1 MTKAKNSKGKSGTA
15 SAAKKNGSFAVA
27 ILAAGKGT
35 RLKSRYP
42 KVLHHVGGKSLLAHV
57 VAAATRICPAR
68 DVYAIVGHDAE
79 RVKEAMAGSGI
90 GFILQKEQRGTG
102 HALMVGED
110 VLSQYDHVLVLSGDA
125 PLISVSTVE
134 QLRDFHLE
142 QGAAMT
148 LLSAVM
154 QRPYGYGRIIFR
166 DGSRE
171 VDAIV
176 EEKSLNPSQ
185 RALQEVN
192 AGFYAFASKSLF
204 THIRQLGT
212 DNKHHEYYLTD
223 MAAILANAR
232 EKVVALQAADAHEVL
247 GCNTRQELAE
257 VDAELRMK
265 KCQQLMDEGVTIYR
279 PETCVIDCDVTA
291 GPDTVIEPFV
301 QLLGATQ
308 VGAECRVR
316 SYSVII
322 NCELGDGVLIRN
334 GCVMDES
341 RIGARAVL
349 GPYTHLR
356 PGCHIAEGAHMGN
369 FVEGKKL
376 KLGKG
381 SKAQHLSY
389 LGDAEVGEGV
399 NVGAGTIT
407 CNYDGFGKYPTVI
420 SDGAFIGSD
429 ATLVAPVKVG
439 KGAYIGAASCIT
451 EDVPEDA
458 LAIGRGRQVNKEGWA
473 REKREKAGV
482 RSQESGVSKS

>member
-1 MTKAKNSKGKSGTA
+1 MAKSQNSKAEPGSNSVPAKNGR
-15 SAAKKNGSFAVA
+15 FAVA

-57 VAAATRICPAR
+57 VAAATRICPAK
-68 DVYAIVGHDAE
+68 DVYAIIGHDAE

-90 GFILQKEQRGTG
+90 GFVLQKEQRGTG

-110 VLSQYDHVLVLSGDA
+110 VLSAYDRVLVLSGDA
-125 PLISVSTVE
+125 PLISTQTIE
-134 QLRDFHLE
+134 RLRDQHLQ

-148 LLSAVM
+148 LLTAVM
-154 QRPYGYGRIIFR
+154 ERPQGYGRIIFR
-166 DGSRE
+166 DNGRE
-171 VDAIV
+171 VEAIV
-176 EEKSLNPSQ
+176 EEKSLTASQ
-185 RALQEVN
+185 RTLREVN
-192 AGFYAFASKSLF
+192 AGFYCFAVKRLF
-204 THIRQLGT
+204 EHIRQLGT

-223 MAAILANAR
+223 MAAILADAG
-232 EKVVALQAADAHEVL
+232 EKVVAVQAADAHEVL

-265 KCQQLMDEGVTIYR
+265 KCQQLMDSGVTIYQ
-279 PETCVIDCDVTA
+279 PQTCVVDCDVTVGA
-291 GPDTVIEPFV
+291 DTVIEPFV
-301 QLLGATQ
+301 QLLGATRI
-308 VGAECRVR
+308 GAECRVR

-356 PGCHIAEGAHMGN
+356 PGCQIAEGAHMGN

-376 KLGKG
+376 KLGRG

-389 LGDAEVGEGV
+389 LGDVDVGEGV

-420 SDGAFIGSD
+420 GDRAFIGSD

-451 EDVPEDA
+451 DDVPEDA
-458 LAIGRGRQVNKEGWA
+458 LAIGRGRQVNKDGWA
-473 REKREKAGV
+473 RKKREERVAAKKA
-482 RSQESGVSKS
+482 

>member
-1 MTKAKNSKGKSGTA
+1 MAKSNSSKGEMGSN
-15 SAAKKNGSFAVA
+15 SAANKGKFGVA

-57 VAAATRICPAR
+57 VAAATRLCPAQ
-68 DVYAIVGHDAE
+68 DVYAIIGHDAE
-79 RVKEAMAGSGI
+79 RVKDAMAGSGI

-102 HALMVGED
+102 HALMVGEEA
-110 VLSQYDHVLVLSGDA
+110 LSRYDHIIVLSGDA
-125 PLISVSTVE
+125 PLISTQTIE
-134 QLRDFHLE
+134 NLRDQRLQ

-148 LLSAVM
+148 LLTAVM
-154 QRPYGYGRIIFR
+154 ERPQGYGRIIFR
-166 DGSRE
+166 GSSRE
-171 VDAIV
+171 VEAIV
-176 EEKSLNPSQ
+176 EEKSLTASQ
-185 RALQEVN
+185 RGLQEVN
-192 AGFYAFASKSLF
+192 AGFYCFAVKPLF
-204 THIRQLGT
+204 QHIRQLGT

-223 MAAILANAR
+223 MAAILAKMGG
-232 EKVVALQAADAHEVL
+232 KVIAVQAEDGHEVL

-265 KCQQLMDEGVTIYR
+265 KCQQLMDSGVTIYQ
-279 PETCVIDCDVTA
+279 PQTCVVDCDVA
-291 GPDTVIEPFV
+291 VGPDTVIEPFV
-301 QLLGATQ
+301 HLLGATRI
-308 VGAECRVR
+308 GAECRIR

-322 NCELGDGVLIRN
+322 DCELGDGVLIRN
-334 GCVMDES
+334 GCVMDDS
-341 RIGARAVL
+341 RIGAQAVL

-356 PGCHIAEGAHMGN
+356 PGCQIAEGAHMGN

-420 SDGAFIGSD
+420 GDRAFIGSD

-439 KGAYIGAASCIT
+439 KGAYVGAASCIT
-451 EDVPEDA
+451 EDIPDDS

-473 REKREKAGV
+473 RRKREERATAG
-482 RSQESGVSKS
+482 KKY

>member
-1 MTKAKNSKGKSGTA
+1 MPKSQKAKVQAGSSSVPRANGK
-15 SAAKKNGSFAVA
+15 FAVA

-57 VAAATRICPAR
+57 VAAAARLCPVK
-68 DVYAIVGHDAE
+68 DVYAIIGHDAE

-102 HALMVGED
+102 HALMVGDE
-110 VLSQYDHVLVLSGDA
+110 VLTRYDHVLVLSGDA
-125 PLISVSTVE
+125 PLITPSTIE
-134 QLRDFHLE
+134 KLRDFHLQ
-142 QGAAMT
+142 QGSAMT
-148 LLSAVM
+148 LLSAVLE
-154 QRPYGYGRIIFR
+154 RPYGYGRIIFR
-166 DGSRE
+166 SPGRE
-171 VDAIV
+171 VQAII
-176 EEKSLNPSQ
+176 EEKSLNASQ
-185 RALQEVN
+185 RSLREIN
-192 AGFYAFASKSLF
+192 AGFYAFATKPLF
-204 THIRQLGT
+204 EHIRELGT
-212 DNKHHEYYLTD
+212 DNKHQEYYLTD
-223 MAAILANAR
+223 MAAILARAGER
-232 EKVVALQAADAHEVL
+232 VTALQAAHAHEVL
-247 GCNTRQELAE
+247 GCNTRQELAA

-265 KCQQLMDEGVTIYR
+265 KCRQLMDEGVTIYR
-279 PETCVIDCDVTA
+279 PETCVVDCDVSVQA
-291 GPDTVIEPFV
+291 DSVIEPFV
-301 QLLGATQ
+301 QLLGATRI
-308 VGAECRVR
+308 GAECRIR

-341 RIGARAVL
+341 HIGAHAVL

-420 SDGAFIGSD
+420 GDGAFIGSD
-429 ATLVAPVKVG
+429 TTLVAPVKVG

-451 EDVPEDA
+451 DDIPEDA

-473 REKREKAGV
+473 REKREKSGA
-482 RSQESGVSKS
+482 RSR

>member
-1 MTKAKNSKGKSGTA
+1 MPKSEKAKVRAASSSGPRTSGK
-15 SAAKKNGSFAVA
+15 FAVA

-57 VAAATRICPAR
+57 VAATTQIYPAK
-68 DVYAIVGHDAE
+68 DVYAIIGHDAE
-79 RVKEAMAGSGI
+79 RVKEAMSGSGI

-102 HALMVGED
+102 HAVMEGEEA
-110 VLSQYDHVLVLSGDA
+110 LSRFDHVLVLYGDV
-125 PLISVSTVE
+125 PLISPATIK
-134 QLRDFHLE
+134 QLRDYHLQ
-142 QGAAMT
+142 QGSAMT
-148 LLSAVM
+148 VLTAVM
-154 QRPYGYGRIIFR
+154 EKPYGYGRIIFR
-166 DGSRE
+166 NGSRE
-171 VDAIV
+171 VEAIV
-176 EEKSLNPSQ
+176 EEKSLSASQ
-185 RALQEVN
+185 RALREIN
-192 AGFYAFASKSLF
+192 AGFYAFAAKPLF
-204 THIRQLGT
+204 EHIRELGT

-223 MAAILANAR
+223 MAALLAQAG
-232 EKVVALQAADAHEVL
+232 EKVVALQAPDAHEVL

-265 KCQQLMDEGVTIYR
+265 KCQRLMDEGVTIYQ
-279 PETCVIDCDVTA
+279 PQTCVVDCDVA
-291 GPDTVIEPFV
+291 VGPDTVIEPFV
-301 QLLGATQ
+301 QLLGATRI
-308 VGAECRVR
+308 GAECRIR

-420 SDGAFIGSD
+420 GDGAFIGSD
-429 ATLVAPVKVG
+429 ATLVAPVKIG

-451 EDVPEDA
+451 EDIPEDA
-458 LAIGRGRQVNKEGWA
+458 LAIARGRQVNKEGWA
-473 REKREKAGV
+473 RQKREKSGV
-482 RSQESGVSKS
+482 RSRESGQHK

>member
-1 MTKAKNSKGKSGTA
+1 MPKLQKAKVQATSSSVPRANYK
-15 SAAKKNGSFAVA
+15 FAVA

-35 RLKSRYP
+35 RLRSRYP

-57 VAAATRICPAR
+57 VAAATRLRPAK
-68 DVYAIVGHDAE
+68 DVYAIIGHDAE

-102 HALMVGED
+102 HALMVSEEF
-110 VLSQYDHVLVLSGDA
+110 LTRYDHVLVLSGDA
-125 PLISVSTVE
+125 PLISPSTIE
-134 QLRDFHLE
+134 KLRDSHQQ

-154 QRPYGYGRIIFR
+154 ERPYGYGRIIFR
-166 DGSRE
+166 NGSRE
-171 VDAIV
+171 VEAII
-176 EEKSLNPSQ
+176 EEKALSATQ
-185 RALQEVN
+185 RALREIN
-192 AGFYAFASKSLF
+192 AGFYAFATKPLF
-204 THIRQLGT
+204 EHIRELGT

-223 MAAILANAR
+223 MAAILAQAG
-232 EKVVALQAADAHEVL
+232 EKVVAVQAPDAHEVL

-257 VDAELRMK
+257 VDAELRLK
-265 KCQQLMDEGVTIYR
+265 KCRQLMDEGVTIYR
-279 PETCVIDCDVTA
+279 PETCVVDCDVSV

-301 QLLGATQ
+301 QLLGATRI
-308 VGAECRVR
+308 GGECRIR
-316 SYSVII
+316 SFSVII
-322 NCELGDGVLIRN
+322 NCELADGVLIRN

-341 RIGARAVL
+341 HIGAHAVL

-376 KLGKG
+376 KLGRG

-389 LGDAEVGEGV
+389 LGDTEVGEGV

-420 SDGAFIGSD
+420 GDGAFIGSD

-451 EDVPEDA
+451 ENVPEDA

-473 REKREKAGV
+473 RQKREKAGV
-482 RSQESGVSKS
+482 RSRESGVKT

>member
-1 MTKAKNSKGKSGTA
+1 MAKSHNSKAEVRSKPTPGN
-15 SAAKKNGSFAVA
+15 NGRFAVA

-57 VAAATRICPAR
+57 VAAATRLCPAQ
-68 DVYAIVGHDAE
+68 DVYAIIGHDAE

-90 GFILQKEQRGTG
+90 GFILQEEQRGTG
-102 HALMVGED
+102 HALMVGES
-110 VLSQYDHVLVLSGDA
+110 VLSQYDHVLVLYGDV
-125 PLISVSTVE
+125 PLISPATLE
-134 QLRDFHLE
+134 RLRDYHLQ
-142 QGAAMT
+142 QGSVMT
-148 LLSAVM
+148 VLTAVM
-154 QRPYGYGRIIFR
+154 EKPYGYGRIIFR
-166 DGSRE
+166 NVGRE
-171 VDAIV
+171 VKAIV
-176 EEKSLNPSQ
+176 EEKSLSPSQ
-185 RALQEVN
+185 RELKEIN
-192 AGFYAFASKSLF
+192 AGFYAFATKPLF
-204 THIRQLGT
+204 RDIRELGT

-223 MAAILANAR
+223 MADILAKAG
-232 EKVVALQAADAHEVL
+232 EKVVALQAPDAHEVQ

-265 KCQQLMDEGVTIYR
+265 KCQQLMDSGVTIYQ
-279 PETCVIDCDVTA
+279 PQSCVIDSDVTVGA
-291 GPDTVIEPFV
+291 DTVIEPFV
-301 QLLGATQ
+301 HLLGATRI
-308 VGAECRVR
+308 GAECRIR

-334 GCVMDES
+334 GCVMDDS

-356 PGCHIAEGAHMGN
+356 PGCQIAEGAHMGN

-420 SDGAFIGSD
+420 GDRAFIGSD

-451 EDVPEDA
+451 EDIPDDA

-473 REKREKAGV
+473 KRKREERPGGKNT
-482 RSQESGVSKS
+482 

>member
-1 MTKAKNSKGKSGTA
+1 MAKSNNSKAEMPSN
-15 SAAKKNGSFAVA
+15 SAARKGKLAVA

-57 VAAATRICPAR
+57 VAAATCICPAQ
-68 DVYAIVGHDAE
+68 DVYAIIGHDAE

-102 HALMVGED
+102 HALMVGES
-110 VLSQYDHVLVLSGDA
+110 VLSQYDHVLVLYGDV
-125 PLISVSTVE
+125 PLISPATLE
-134 QLRDFHLE
+134 RLRDYHLR
-142 QGAAMT
+142 QGSVMT
-148 LLSAVM
+148 VLTAVM
-154 QRPYGYGRIIFR
+154 EKPYGYGRIIFR
-166 DGSRE
+166 NGGRE
-171 VDAIV
+171 VEAIV
-176 EEKSLNPSQ
+176 EEKSLSPSQ

-192 AGFYAFASKSLF
+192 AGLYAFAAQPLF
-204 THIRQLGT
+204 QHISELGT
-212 DNKHHEYYLTD
+212 DNKHQEYYLTD
-223 MAAILANAR
+223 MAAILAKAGK
-232 EKVVALQAADAHEVL
+232 KVVALQAPDAHEVL
-247 GCNTRQELAE
+247 GCNTRQELAQ

-265 KCQQLMDEGVTIYR
+265 KCLQLMDSGVTIYQ
-279 PETCVIDCDVTA
+279 PQTCVVDSDVTV

-301 QLLGATQ
+301 HLLGATRI
-308 VGAECRVR
+308 GAECRIR

-341 RIGARAVL
+341 RIGAQAVL

-356 PGCHIAEGAHMGN
+356 PGCQIAEGAHMGN

-389 LGDAEVGEGV
+389 LGDTEVGEGV

-420 SDGAFIGSD
+420 GDRAFIGSD

-451 EDVPEDA
+451 EDIPDDA

-473 REKREKAGV
+473 KRKREQRAAGKKA
-482 RSQESGVSKS
+482 

>member
-1 MTKAKNSKGKSGTA
+1 MPKAKNSKAKTGTTPD
-15 SAAKKNGSFAVA
+15 SQNKRNFAVA
-27 ILAAGKGT
+27 IMAAGKGT

-42 KVLHHVGGKSLLAHV
+42 KVLHHVGGKPLLAHV
-57 VAAATRICPAR
+57 VAAATQICPAQ
-68 DVYAIVGHDAE
+68 DVYAIIGHDAE

-102 HALMVGED
+102 HAVMAGEEA
-110 VLSQYDHVLVLSGDA
+110 LSGYEHVLVLSGDA
-125 PLISVSTVE
+125 PLISAQTIGK
-134 QLRDFHLE
+134 LRDYHLQ

-148 LLSAVM
+148 LLSAVLE
-154 QRPYGYGRIIFR
+154 RPHGYGRVIFR
-166 DGSRE
+166 NKGRE
-171 VDAIV
+171 VEAII
-176 EEKSLNPSQ
+176 EEKSLSESQ
-185 RALQEVN
+185 RALQEIN
-192 AGFYAFASKSLF
+192 AGFYAFATRPLF
-204 THIRQLGT
+204 ENIRKLGT

-223 MAAILANAR
+223 MAAILARAG
-232 EKVVALQAADAHEVL
+232 EKVVAVQTAEPHEVL
-247 GCNTRQELAE
+247 GCNTRRELAE
-257 VDAELRMK
+257 VDEKLRMK
-265 KCQQLMDEGVTIYR
+265 KCAQLMEDGVTIYL
-279 PETCVIDCDVTA
+279 PQTCVIDCDVRV

-301 QLLGATQ
+301 HILGNTRI
-308 VGAECRVR
+308 GSECRVR

-322 NCELGDGVLIRN
+322 NCEVGDEVLIRN

-341 RIGARAVL
+341 RIGARAML

-356 PGCHIAEGAHMGN
+356 PGCEIAEGAHMGN

-381 SKAQHLSY
+381 SKAQHLTY

-420 SDGAFIGSD
+420 GDRAFIGSD

-439 KGAYIGAASCIT
+439 KGAYVGAASCIT
-451 EDVPEDA
+451 DDVPEDA

-473 REKREKAGV
+473 RQKREKSGV
-482 RSQESGVSKS
+482 RSRESGAGKN

>member
-1 MTKAKNSKGKSGTA
+1 MAKSQNSKAEPGSNSAPAKNGR
-15 SAAKKNGSFAVA
+15 FAVA

-57 VAAATRICPAR
+57 VTAAARICPAN
-68 DVYAIVGHDAE
+68 DVYAIIGHDAA
-79 RVKEAMAGSGI
+79 RVKQAMAGSGI

-102 HALMVGED
+102 HAVMVGKEA
-110 VLSQYDHVLVLSGDA
+110 LSRYDHVLVLYGDV
-125 PLISVSTVE
+125 PLISPATIE
-134 QLRDFHLE
+134 QLRDYHLQ
-142 QGAAMT
+142 QGSAMT
-148 LLSAVM
+148 VLTAIM
-154 QRPYGYGRIIFR
+154 EKPYGYGRIIFR
-166 DGSRE
+166 NNGRE
-171 VDAIV
+171 VEAIV
-176 EEKSLNPSQ
+176 EERSLSPSQ
-185 RALQEVN
+185 RALREVN
-192 AGFYAFASKSLF
+192 AGFYAFATKPLF
-204 THIRQLGT
+204 QHFSELGT

-223 MAAILANAR
+223 MAAILARAG
-232 EKVVALQAADAHEVL
+232 EKVVALQAPDAHEVL

-265 KCQQLMDEGVTIYR
+265 KCQQLMDSGVTIYQ
-279 PETCVIDCDVTA
+279 PQTCVVDCDVTVGA
-291 GPDTVIEPFV
+291 DTVIEPFV
-301 QLLGATQ
+301 QLLGATRI
-308 VGAECRVR
+308 GAECRIR

-322 NCELGDGVLIRN
+322 NCELGNGVLIRN

-356 PGCHIAEGAHMGN
+356 PGCQIAEGAHMGN

-420 SDGAFIGSD
+420 GDRAFIGSD
-429 ATLVAPVKVG
+429 ATLVAPLKVG

-451 EDVPEDA
+451 EDIPDDA

-473 REKREKAGV
+473 RKKREERAA
-482 RSQESGVSKS
+482 SGKKE

>member
-1 MTKAKNSKGKSGTA
+1 MPRTQNSGVPQEARTLSSKT
-15 SAAKKNGSFAVA
+15 GSFAVA

-57 VAAATRICPAR
+57 VAAATQICPAQ
-68 DVYAIVGHDAE
+68 DVYAIVGHDAQ
-79 RVKEAMAGSGI
+79 RVQEAMAGAGI

-102 HALMVGED
+102 HALMVGEEA
-110 VLSQYDHVLVLSGDA
+110 LSQYDHLLVLYGDV
-125 PLISVSTVE
+125 PLISPATL
-134 QLRDFHLE
+134 QRLRDYHLQ
-142 QGAAMT
+142 QGSVMT
-148 LLSAVM
+148 VLTAVM
-154 QRPYGYGRIIFR
+154 EKPYGYGRIIFR
-166 DGSRE
+166 NNGRE
-171 VDAIV
+171 VEAIV
-176 EEKSLNPSQ
+176 EEKSLTPSQ
-185 RALQEVN
+185 RELKEIN
-192 AGFYAFASKSLF
+192 AGFYAFAAKPLF
-204 THIRQLGT
+204 RHIRELGT

-223 MAAILANAR
+223 MAAILSKAG
-232 EKVVALQAADAHEVL
+232 EKVVALQAPDAHEVQ

-265 KCQQLMDEGVTIYR
+265 KCQQLMDEGVSIYL
-279 PETCVIDCDVTA
+279 PQTCVVDCDVRV

-301 QLLGATQ
+301 HLLGATR
-308 VGAECRVR
+308 VGAECRIR

-334 GCVMDES
+334 GCVMDDS
-341 RIGARAVL
+341 RIGSRAVL

-381 SKAQHLSY
+381 SKAQHLTY
-389 LGDAEVGEGV
+389 LGDTEVGEGV

-420 SDGAFIGSD
+420 GDGAFIGSD

-473 REKREKAGV
+473 KQKRQKAGV
-482 RSQESGVSKS
+482 RSRESATP

>member
-1 MTKAKNSKGKSGTA
+1 MPKSHNSRAEGRSNAAPAMSGR
-15 SAAKKNGSFAVA
+15 FAVA

-57 VAAATRICPAR
+57 VAAATRICSAR
-68 DVYAIVGHDAE
+68 DIYAIIGHDAE
-79 RVKEAMAGSGI
+79 RVKEAMTGSGI

-102 HALMVGED
+102 HALMIGEET
-110 VLSQYDHVLVLSGDA
+110 LSRYDHVLVLSGDA
-125 PLISVSTVE
+125 PLIAPQTIE
-134 QLRDFHLE
+134 KLRDFHLQ

-148 LLSAVM
+148 LLTAVLE
-154 QRPYGYGRIIFR
+154 RPRGYGRIIF
-166 DGSRE
+166 GNNGRE
-171 VDAIV
+171 VEAII
-176 EEKSLNPSQ
+176 EEKSLSASQ
-185 RALQEVN
+185 RTLQEVN
-192 AGFYAFASKSLF
+192 AGFYAFATRPLF
-204 THIRQLGT
+204 EHIRQLGT
-212 DNKHHEYYLTD
+212 DNKHQEYYLTD
-223 MAAILANAR
+223 MAAILAKAGK
-232 EKVVALQAADAHEVL
+232 KVVALQAADAHEVL

-257 VDAELRMK
+257 VDAELRIK
-265 KCQQLMDEGVTIYR
+265 KCEELMDSGVTIYQ
-279 PETCVIDCDVTA
+279 PQTCVVDCDVTV

-301 QLLGATQ
+301 QLLGSTHI
-308 VGAECRVR
+308 GTECRIR

-341 RIGARAVL
+341 RIGTRAVL
-349 GPYTHLR
+349 GPFTHLR
-356 PGCHIAEGAHMGN
+356 PGCQIAEGAHMGN

-420 SDGAFIGSD
+420 GDRAFIGSD
-429 ATLVAPVKVG
+429 ATLVAPVKIG
-439 KGAYIGAASCIT
+439 RGAYIGAASCIT
-451 EDVPEDA
+451 DDIPEDA
-458 LAIGRGRQVNKEGWA
+458 LAIARGRQVNKEGWA
-473 REKREKAGV
+473 RKKREETAAGRKA
-482 RSQESGVSKS
+482 

>member
-1 MTKAKNSKGKSGTA
+1 MAKSNNSKAEARSVSVPAKNSR
-15 SAAKKNGSFAVA
+15 FAVA

-57 VAAATRICPAR
+57 VAAATRLCPAQ
-68 DVYAIVGHDAE
+68 DVYAIIGHDAE

-110 VLSQYDHVLVLSGDA
+110 ALSQYDHLLVLYGDV
-125 PLISVSTVE
+125 PLISPATLE
-134 QLRDFHLE
+134 RLRDYHLR
-142 QGAAMT
+142 QGSVMT
-148 LLSAVM
+148 VLTAVM
-154 QRPYGYGRIIFR
+154 EKPYGYGRIIFR
-166 DGSRE
+166 NKGHE
-171 VDAIV
+171 VEAIV
-176 EEKSLNPSQ
+176 EEKSLSPSQ
-185 RALQEVN
+185 RELKEIN
-192 AGFYAFASKSLF
+192 AGFYAFATKPLF
-204 THIRQLGT
+204 EHIRHLGT
-212 DNKHHEYYLTD
+212 DNKHQEYYLTD
-223 MAAILANAR
+223 MAAILAKAGK
-232 EKVVALQAADAHEVL
+232 KVIAVQAPDAHEVQ

-257 VDAELRMK
+257 VDGELRMK
-265 KCQQLMDEGVTIYR
+265 KCQQLMDSGVTIYQ
-279 PETCVIDCDVTA
+279 PQTCVVDSDVTI

-301 QLLGATQ
+301 HLLGATHI
-308 VGAECRVR
+308 GAECRIR

-334 GCVMDES
+334 GCVMDDS
-341 RIGARAVL
+341 RIGAQAAL

-356 PGCHIAEGAHMGN
+356 PGCQIAEGAHMGN

-420 SDGAFIGSD
+420 GDRAFIGSD

-451 EDVPEDA
+451 EDIPDDA

-473 REKREKAGV
+473 RQKREERASAKKA
-482 RSQESGVSKS
+482 

>member
-1 MTKAKNSKGKSGTA
+1 MAKSNSSKGEMGSN
-15 SAAKKNGSFAVA
+15 SAANKGKFGVA

-57 VAAATRICPAR
+57 VAAATRLCPAQ
-68 DVYAIVGHDAE
+68 DVYAIIGHDAE

-102 HALMVGED
+102 HALMVGEEA
-110 VLSQYDHVLVLSGDA
+110 LSRYDHIIVLSGDA
-125 PLISVSTVE
+125 PLISTQTIE
-134 QLRDFHLE
+134 NLRDQHLQ

-148 LLSAVM
+148 LLTAVM
-154 QRPYGYGRIIFR
+154 ERPQGYGRIIFR
-166 DGSRE
+166 DSSRE
-171 VDAIV
+171 VEAIV
-176 EEKSLNPSQ
+176 EEKSLTASQ
-185 RALQEVN
+185 RGLQEVN
-192 AGFYAFASKSLF
+192 AGFYCFAVKPLF
-204 THIRQLGT
+204 QHIRQLGT

-223 MAAILANAR
+223 MAAILAKMGG
-232 EKVVALQAADAHEVL
+232 KVIAVQAANGHEVL

-265 KCQQLMDEGVTIYR
+265 KCQQLMESGVTIYQ
-279 PETCVIDCDVTA
+279 PQTCVVDCDVTV

-301 QLLGATQ
+301 HLLGATRI
-308 VGAECRVR
+308 GAECRIR

-334 GCVMDES
+334 GCVIDDS
-341 RIGARAVL
+341 RIGAQAVL

-356 PGCHIAEGAHMGN
+356 PGCQIAEGAHMGN

-420 SDGAFIGSD
+420 GDRAFIGSD

-439 KGAYIGAASCIT
+439 RGAYVGAASCIT
-451 EDVPEDA
+451 EDIPDDS

-473 REKREKAGV
+473 RRKREERAAAG
-482 RSQESGVSKS
+482 KKY

>member
-1 MTKAKNSKGKSGTA
+1 MAKSNNSKGEMGSN
-15 SAAKKNGSFAVA
+15 SAANKGRFAVA

-57 VAAATRICPAR
+57 VAAATRLCPAQ
-68 DVYAIVGHDAE
+68 DVYAIIGYDAD

-102 HALMVGED
+102 HALMVGKEA
-110 VLSQYDHVLVLSGDA
+110 LSRYDHVIVLSGDA
-125 PLISVSTVE
+125 PLISTETIES
-134 QLRDFHLE
+134 LRDQHL
-142 QGAAMT
+142 QAGAAMT
-148 LLSAVM
+148 LLTAVM
-154 QRPYGYGRIIFR
+154 EKPYGYGRIIFR
-166 DGSRE
+166 NHTRE
-171 VDAIV
+171 VEAII
-176 EEKSLNPSQ
+176 EEKSLSPSQ
-185 RALQEVN
+185 RELKEIN
-192 AGFYAFASKSLF
+192 AGFYAFATKPLF
-204 THIRQLGT
+204 QHISELGT

-223 MAAILANAR
+223 MAAILAKTGQ
-232 EKVVALQAADAHEVL
+232 KVVAVQAPNAHEVL

-265 KCQQLMDEGVTIYR
+265 KCQQLMDSGVTIYQ
-279 PETCVIDCDVTA
+279 PQTCVVDCDVTV

-301 QLLGATQ
+301 HLLGATRI
-308 VGAECRVR
+308 GAECRIR

-334 GCVMDES
+334 GCVMDDS
-341 RIGARAVL
+341 RIGAQAVL

-356 PGCHIAEGAHMGN
+356 PGCQIAEGAHMGN

-420 SDGAFIGSD
+420 GDRSFIGSD

-439 KGAYIGAASCIT
+439 KGAYVGAASCIT
-451 EDVPEDA
+451 EDIPDDA

-473 REKREKAGV
+473 RRKREERAGA
-482 RSQESGVSKS
+482 GKKS

>member
-1 MTKAKNSKGKSGTA
+1 M
-15 SAAKKNGSFAVA
+15 A

-57 VAAATRICPAR
+57 VAAATNICPAKH
-68 DVYAIVGHDAE
+68 VYAIIGHDAE

-90 GFILQKEQRGTG
+90 GFVLQKEQRGTG
-102 HALMVGED
+102 HALMVGEE

-125 PLISVSTVE
+125 PLVTPSTIE
-134 QLRDFHLE
+134 KLRDFHLQ
-142 QGAAMT
+142 QGSAMT
-148 LLSAVM
+148 LLSAVLE
-154 QRPYGYGRIIFR
+154 RPYGYGRIIFR
-166 DGSRE
+166 NGGRE
-171 VDAIV
+171 VEAII
-176 EEKSLNPSQ
+176 EEKSLSASQ
-185 RALQEVN
+185 RALREIN
-192 AGFYAFASKSLF
+192 AGFYAFATKPLF
-204 THIRQLGT
+204 EHIRKLGT
-212 DNKHHEYYLTD
+212 DNKHQEYYLTD
-223 MAAILANAR
+223 MAALLAQAG
-232 EKVVALQAADAHEVL
+232 EKVTALQATDAHEVL

-257 VDAELRMK
+257 VDAELRLK
-265 KCQQLMDEGVTIYR
+265 KCQQLMDQGVTIYR
-279 PETCVIDCDVTA
+279 PETCVVDCDVRVQ
-291 GPDTVIEPFV
+291 PDTVIEPFV
-301 QLLGATQ
+301 QLLGATRI
-308 VGAECRVR
+308 GTECRIR

-341 RIGARAVL
+341 HIGAHAVL

-376 KLGKG
+376 KLGRG

-420 SDGAFIGSD
+420 GDGAFIGSD

-451 EDVPEDA
+451 EDIPDDA

-473 REKREKAGV
+473 REKRKKAGV
-482 RSQESGVSKS
+482 RSRESGVKT

>member
-1 MTKAKNSKGKSGTA
+1 MAKTQNSKAEPKSVPE
-15 SAAKKNGSFAVA
+15 KNGRFAVA

-57 VAAATRICPAR
+57 VAAATRLCPAQ
-68 DVYAIVGHDAE
+68 DVYAIIGHDAE

-102 HALMVGED
+102 HALMVGEEA
-110 VLSQYDHVLVLSGDA
+110 LSPYGHVVVLSGDA
-125 PLISVSTVE
+125 PLISAQTI
-134 QLRDFHLE
+134 QKLRDQHLQ

-148 LLSAVM
+148 LLTAVM
-154 QRPYGYGRIIFR
+154 ERPHGYGRIIFR
-166 DGSRE
+166 DSSRE
-171 VDAIV
+171 VEAII
-176 EEKSLNPSQ
+176 EEKSLTPSQ
-185 RALQEVN
+185 RALQEIN
-192 AGFYAFASKSLF
+192 AGFYCFAVKPLF
-204 THIRQLGT
+204 QHIRHLGT

-223 MAAILANAR
+223 MAAILAKAGK
-232 EKVVALQAADAHEVL
+232 KVIAVQAADAHEVL

-265 KCQQLMDEGVTIYR
+265 KCQQLMDSGVTIYQ
-279 PETCVIDCDVTA
+279 PQTCVVDCDVTVGA
-291 GPDTVIEPFV
+291 DTVIEPFV
-301 QLLGATQ
+301 QLLGGTRI
-308 VGAECRVR
+308 GAECRIR

-322 NCELGDGVLIRN
+322 NCELGDSVLIRN
-334 GCVMDES
+334 GCVMDDS
-341 RIGARAVL
+341 RIAARAVL

-356 PGCHIAEGAHMGN
+356 PGCQIAEGAHMGN

-420 SDGAFIGSD
+420 GDRAFIGSD

-451 EDVPEDA
+451 EDIPDDA

-473 REKREKAGV
+473 RKKREEGV
-482 RSQESGVSKS
+482 RSRESGVSKNS

>member
-1 MTKAKNSKGKSGTA
+1 MPKLQKAKVQATSSSVPRANNK
-15 SAAKKNGSFAVA
+15 FAVA

-35 RLKSRYP
+35 RLRSRYP

-57 VAAATRICPAR
+57 VAAATRLRPAK
-68 DVYAIVGHDAE
+68 DVYAIIGHDAE

-102 HALMVGED
+102 HALMVSEEF
-110 VLSQYDHVLVLSGDA
+110 LTRYDHVLVLSGDA
-125 PLISVSTVE
+125 PLISPSTIE
-134 QLRDFHLE
+134 KLRDSHQQ

-154 QRPYGYGRIIFR
+154 ERPYGYGRIIFR
-166 DGSRE
+166 NGSRE
-171 VDAIV
+171 VEAII
-176 EEKSLNPSQ
+176 EEKALSATQ
-185 RALQEVN
+185 RALREIN
-192 AGFYAFASKSLF
+192 AGFYAFATKPLF
-204 THIRQLGT
+204 EHIRELGT

-223 MAAILANAR
+223 MAAILAQAG
-232 EKVVALQAADAHEVL
+232 EKVVAVQAPDAHEVL

-257 VDAELRMK
+257 VDAELRLK
-265 KCQQLMDEGVTIYR
+265 KCRQLMDEGVTIYR
-279 PETCVIDCDVTA
+279 PETCVVDCDVSV

-301 QLLGATQ
+301 QLLGATRI
-308 VGAECRVR
+308 GGECRIR
-316 SYSVII
+316 SFSVII
-322 NCELGDGVLIRN
+322 NCELADGVLIRN

-341 RIGARAVL
+341 HIGAHAVL

-376 KLGKG
+376 KLGRG

-389 LGDAEVGEGV
+389 LGDTEVGEGV

-420 SDGAFIGSD
+420 GDGAFIGSD

-451 EDVPEDA
+451 ENVPEDA

-473 REKREKAGV
+473 RQKREKAGV
-482 RSQESGVSKS
+482 RSRESGVKT

>member
-1 MTKAKNSKGKSGTA
+1 MAKSQNSKAEPRSNSAPSKSGR
-15 SAAKKNGSFAVA
+15 FAVA

-57 VAAATRICPAR
+57 VAAATCIFPAQ
-68 DVYAIVGHDAE
+68 DVYAIIGHDAE
-79 RVKEAMAGSGI
+79 QVKEAMAGSGI

-102 HALMVGED
+102 HALMVGEEA
-110 VLSQYDHVLVLSGDA
+110 LSRYDHVIVLSGDA
-125 PLISVSTVE
+125 PLISPHTIGS
-134 QLRDFHLE
+134 LRDQHL
-142 QGAAMT
+142 QAAAAMT
-148 LLSAVM
+148 LLTAVM
-154 QRPYGYGRIIFR
+154 ERPQGYGRIIFR
-166 DGSRE
+166 DSSRE
-171 VDAIV
+171 VEAII
-176 EEKSLNPSQ
+176 EEKSLSASQ

-192 AGFYAFASKSLF
+192 AGFYCFAVKPLF
-204 THIRQLGT
+204 EHIRNLGT

-223 MAAILANAR
+223 MAAILAKEGERVIA
-232 EKVVALQAADAHEVL
+232 VQAPDAHEVL

-265 KCQQLMDEGVTIYR
+265 KCQQLMASGVTIYQ
-279 PETCVIDCDVTA
+279 PQTCVVDCDVTI

-301 QLLGATQ
+301 HLLGATRI
-308 VGAECRVR
+308 GAECRIR

-334 GCVMDES
+334 GCVMDDS
-341 RIGARAVL
+341 RIGAQAVL

-356 PGCHIAEGAHMGN
+356 PGCQIAEAAHMGN

-420 SDGAFIGSD
+420 GDRAFIGSD

-451 EDVPEDA
+451 EDIPDDA

-473 REKREKAGV
+473 RRKREERAAGKKA
-482 RSQESGVSKS
+482 

>member
-1 MTKAKNSKGKSGTA
+1 MPKSHNSRVEARSNSTPAGSGR
-15 SAAKKNGSFAVA
+15 FAVA

-57 VAAATRICPAR
+57 VAAAARICPAK

-79 RVKEAMAGSGI
+79 RVQEAMAGSGI
-90 GFILQKEQRGTG
+90 GFVLQKEQRGTG
-102 HALMVGED
+102 HALMVAED
-110 VLSQYDHVLVLSGDA
+110 VLKQYDHVLVLSGDA
-125 PLISVSTVE
+125 PLISPQTIE
-134 QLRDFHLE
+134 KLRDSHLQ

-148 LLSAVM
+148 LLTAVLE
-154 QRPYGYGRIIFR
+154 RPQGYGRIIFR
-166 DGSRE
+166 NNSRE
-171 VDAIV
+171 VEAII
-176 EEKSLNPSQ
+176 EEKSLSSSQ
-185 RALQEVN
+185 RSLPEVN
-192 AGFYAFASKSLF
+192 AGFYAFATRPLF
-204 THIRQLGT
+204 EHIRHLGT

-223 MAAILANAR
+223 LAAILAKAG
-232 EKVVALQAADAHEVL
+232 EKVVALQAPNSHEIL

-265 KCQQLMDEGVTIYR
+265 KCLELMESGVSIYQ
-279 PETCVIDCDVTA
+279 PQTCVLDCDVTV

-301 QLLGATQ
+301 QLLGHTRI
-308 VGAECRVR
+308 GAECRIR

-341 RIGARAVL
+341 RIGAHAVL

-381 SKAQHLSY
+381 SKAQHLTY
-389 LGDAEVGEGV
+389 LGDTEVGEGV

-420 SDGAFIGSD
+420 GDRAFIGSD
-429 ATLVAPVKVG
+429 ATLVAPVKIG

-458 LAIGRGRQVNKEGWA
+458 LAIARGRQVNKEGWA
-473 REKREKAGV
+473 GKKRAETAASGKKA
-482 RSQESGVSKS
+482 

>member
-1 MTKAKNSKGKSGTA
+1 
-15 SAAKKNGSFAVA
+15 VA

-57 VAAATRICPAR
+57 VAAATRLCPAQ
-68 DVYAIVGHDAE
+68 DVYAIIGHDAE

-102 HALMVGED
+102 HALMMGED
-110 VLSQYDHVLVLSGDA
+110 VLSQYEHVLVLSGDA
-125 PLISVSTVE
+125 PLISPATIE
-134 QLRDFHLE
+134 KLRHDHLQ

-148 LLSAVM
+148 LLSAAM
-154 QRPYGYGRIIFR
+154 ENPYGYGRIIFQSK
-166 DGSRE
+166 GE
-171 VDAIV
+171 VKAIV
-176 EEKSLNPSQ
+176 EEKSLSDSQ
-185 RALQEVN
+185 RLLKEIN
-192 AGFYAFASKSLF
+192 AGFYAFATKPLF
-204 THIRQLGT
+204 QHIRKLGT
-212 DNKHHEYYLTD
+212 DNKHREYYLTD
-223 MAAILANAR
+223 MAEILAQAKQ
-232 EKVVALQAADAHEVL
+232 KVVALQVVDAHEIQ
-247 GCNTRQELAE
+247 GCNTRRELAE

-265 KCQQLMDEGVTIYR
+265 KCLQLMEEGVTIYR
-279 PETCVIDCDVTA
+279 PETCVIDGDVNA

-301 QLLGATQ
+301 HLLGKTRL
-308 VGAECRVR
+308 GAECRIR
-316 SYSVII
+316 SYSVLI

-341 RIGARAVL
+341 RIGAHAQL

-356 PGCHIAEGAHMGN
+356 PGCQIAEGAHMGN

-420 SDGAFIGSD
+420 GDRAFIGSD
-429 ATLVAPVKVG
+429 STLVAPVKVG
-439 KGAYIGAASCIT
+439 KGAYVGAASCIT

-473 REKREKAGV
+473 RQKREARAG
-482 RSQESGVSKS
+482 QKS

>member
-1 MTKAKNSKGKSGTA
+1 MTKTKNSKGKFTPA
-15 SAAKKNGSFAVA
+15 SAAQKNGTFAVA

-57 VAAATRICPAR
+57 VAAATQICPAK
-68 DVYAIVGHDAE
+68 DVYAIIGHDAE

-110 VLSQYDHVLVLSGDA
+110 VLSQYEHVLVLSGDA
-125 PLISVSTVE
+125 PLISASTIE
-134 QLRDFHLE
+134 SLRDFHLQ
-142 QGAAMT
+142 QGAAMS

-154 QRPYGYGRIIFR
+154 ERPYGYGRIIFR
-166 DGSRE
+166 NNGRE
-171 VDAIV
+171 VAAII
-176 EEKSLNPSQ
+176 EEKSLSPSQ

-192 AGFYAFASKSLF
+192 AGFYAFATKSLF
-204 THIRQLGT
+204 AHIRQLGT

-223 MAAILANAR
+223 MAAILASAGK
-232 EKVVALQAADAHEVL
+232 KVVALQAADAHEVL

-265 KCQQLMDEGVTIYR
+265 KCQQLMEDGVTIYR
-279 PETCVIDCDVTA
+279 PETCVIDSEVKV
-291 GPDTVIEPFV
+291 GPDSVIEPFV
-301 QLLGATQ
+301 QLLGATRI
-308 VGAECRVR
+308 GCECRIR

-341 RIGARAVL
+341 HMGMGAVL

-420 SDGAFIGSD
+420 GDGAFIGSD

-451 EDVPEDA
+451 DDVPEDA

-473 REKREKAGV
+473 REKRKKAGV
-482 RSQESGVSKS
+482 RSQESGVSKT

>member
-1 MTKAKNSKGKSGTA
+1 MAKSNNSKAEARSVSVPAKNSR
-15 SAAKKNGSFAVA
+15 FAVA

-57 VAAATRICPAR
+57 VAAATRLCPAQ
-68 DVYAIVGHDAE
+68 DVYAIIGHDAE

-110 VLSQYDHVLVLSGDA
+110 ALSQYDHLLVLYGDV
-125 PLISVSTVE
+125 PLISPATLE
-134 QLRDFHLE
+134 RLRDYHLR
-142 QGAAMT
+142 QGSVMT
-148 LLSAVM
+148 VLTAVM
-154 QRPYGYGRIIFR
+154 EKPYGYGRIIFR
-166 DGSRE
+166 NKGHE
-171 VDAIV
+171 VEAIV
-176 EEKSLNPSQ
+176 EEKSLSPSQ
-185 RALQEVN
+185 RELKEIN
-192 AGFYAFASKSLF
+192 AGFYAFATKPLF
-204 THIRQLGT
+204 EHIRHLGT

-223 MAAILANAR
+223 MAAILAKAGK
-232 EKVVALQAADAHEVL
+232 KVIAVQAPDAHEVQ

-257 VDAELRMK
+257 VDGELRMK
-265 KCQQLMDEGVTIYR
+265 KCQQLMDSGVTIYQ
-279 PETCVIDCDVTA
+279 PQTCVVDSDVTI

-301 QLLGATQ
+301 HLLGATHI
-308 VGAECRVR
+308 GAECRIR

-334 GCVMDES
+334 GCVMDDS
-341 RIGARAVL
+341 RIGAQAAL

-356 PGCHIAEGAHMGN
+356 PGCQIAEGAHMGN

-420 SDGAFIGSD
+420 GDRAFIGSD

-451 EDVPEDA
+451 EDIPDDA

-473 REKREKAGV
+473 RQKREERASAKKA
-482 RSQESGVSKS
+482 

>member
-1 MTKAKNSKGKSGTA
+1 MAKSHNSKAEVRSKPTPGN
-15 SAAKKNGSFAVA
+15 NGRFAVA

-57 VAAATRICPAR
+57 VAAANRVCPAQ

-79 RVKEAMAGSGI
+79 RVKESMAGSGI

-102 HALMVGED
+102 HAVMVGED
-110 VLSQYDHVLVLSGDA
+110 ILSQYEHVLVLTGDA
-125 PLISVSTVE
+125 PLISPLTIE
-134 QLRDFHLE
+134 KLRDFHLQ

-148 LLSAVM
+148 LLSAVLD
-154 QRPYGYGRIIFR
+154 RPYGYGRIIFR
-166 DGSRE
+166 GKGRE
-171 VDAIV
+171 VESIV
-176 EEKSLNPSQ
+176 EEKSLSESQ
-185 RALQEVN
+185 RGLKEIN
-192 AGFYAFASKSLF
+192 AGFYAFATKPLF
-204 THIRQLGT
+204 EHIHDLGT
-212 DNKHHEYYLTD
+212 ESKHHEYYLTD
-223 MAAILANAR
+223 MAAILANAG
-232 EKVVALQAADAHEVL
+232 EKVVALQAAEPHEVL
-247 GCNTRQELAE
+247 GCNTRRELAE
-257 VDAELRMK
+257 VDAELRTK
-265 KCQQLMDEGVTIYR
+265 KCLQLMEEGATIYL
-279 PETCVIDCDVTA
+279 PQTCVIDCDVTV

-301 QLLGATQ
+301 HLVGATHI
-308 VGAECRVR
+308 GSECRIR
-316 SYSVII
+316 SFSVII
-322 NCELGDGVLIRN
+322 NCEVGDGVLIRN

-341 RIGARAVL
+341 RIGARAML

-356 PGCHIAEGAHMGN
+356 AGCDIAEGAHMGN

-420 SDGAFIGSD
+420 GDRAFIGSD

-451 EDVPEDA
+451 EDIPDDA

-473 REKREKAGV
+473 RRKREERAAAK
-482 RSQESGVSKS
+482 KT

>member
-1 MTKAKNSKGKSGTA
+1 MAKSHNSKAEVRSKPTPGN
-15 SAAKKNGSFAVA
+15 NGRFAVA

-57 VAAATRICPAR
+57 VAAATRLCPAQ
-68 DVYAIVGHDAE
+68 DVYAIIGHDAE

-102 HALMVGED
+102 HALMVGES
-110 VLSQYDHVLVLSGDA
+110 VLSQYDHLLVLYGDV
-125 PLISVSTVE
+125 PLISPATLE
-134 QLRDFHLE
+134 RLRDAHLQ
-142 QGAAMT
+142 QGSVMT
-148 LLSAVM
+148 VLTAILEK
-154 QRPYGYGRIIFR
+154 PYGYGRIIFR
-166 DGSRE
+166 NGSRE
-171 VDAIV
+171 VEAIV
-176 EEKSLNPSQ
+176 EEKSLSPSQ
-185 RALQEVN
+185 RALQEIN
-192 AGFYAFASKSLF
+192 AGFYCFAVKPLF
-204 THIRQLGT
+204 QHIRQLGT
-212 DNKHHEYYLTD
+212 DNKHQEYYLTD
-223 MAAILANAR
+223 MAAILAKAGK
-232 EKVVALQAADAHEVL
+232 KVMAVQAEDAHEVL

-265 KCQQLMDEGVTIYR
+265 KCQQLMDSGVTIYQ
-279 PETCVIDCDVTA
+279 PQTCVVDTDVTV

-301 QLLGATQ
+301 HLLGATRI
-308 VGAECRVR
+308 GAECRIR

-334 GCVMDES
+334 GCVMDDS
-341 RIGARAVL
+341 RIGAQAVL

-356 PGCHIAEGAHMGN
+356 PGCQIAEGAHMGN

-407 CNYDGFGKYPTVI
+407 CNYDGFGKYPTLI
-420 SDGAFIGSD
+420 GDRAFIGSD

-451 EDVPEDA
+451 EDIPDDA

-473 REKREKAGV
+473 KRKREERVGGK
-482 RSQESGVSKS
+482 KLK